1 MAAREPAQPE
11 RLGPH
16 QRECLD
22 AVCAEHAKG
31 DRSIAFQMATG
42 SGKTRVL
49 LAIPGALRLARV
61 VYVFPS
67 LVLVQQFIA
76 KDLGKEEYREAFPHY
91 AVCSSEADAF
101 KGAAACVP
109 FDARLCAG
117 DQYAVVTTYASLQQV
132 LEAAFTADC
141 VLFDEAHHAG
151 ADGCKKTM
159 EAFAGCVVRASAT
172 LRAGEAPCHTY
183 SLGKAIADNVCR
195 DFNTYFFI
203 KPKGDEKRLVEFL
216 EGHRGATGNGRVMA
230 FTQWSEAEG
239 RSSGTNVNEF
249 CKAHDEGIRALGGRL
264 WSITAKDNKGVIL
277 DEFEKSP
284 DDKLSVLVS
293 CRTLSEGVDT
303 ETANVALFVDAVRST
318 TTIVQRIGRVTR
330 VTRDKF
336 RVPLPKEEQRP
347 GSVIVNVYIDPAK
360 YAGKSEAEVDELLAG
375 GPDADGNPV
384 QGDFSAIFG
393 VMAALKETDPERYER
408 AINFA
413 AHQHSAADGAAGAAD
428 PVAAAA
434 VGAASMA
441 AVKSPAVKT
450 AAVNSPA
457 VGVPTAASKPPRPQI
472 HLVID
477 PSLKLLLHLEGD
489 LNSFSQKFE
498 AKIEGGPSLEERSL
512 ARANEFKSFYE
523 ANERLPSAVAQTAAK
538 RHNAS
543 PEQLSEHALARWFGD
558 IKKAKRGKGAG
569 KCYPSVDLLLTE
581 LLGPEWHMPEDLE
594 AASLV
599 RANEFKV
606 FYEANKQIPRMIA
619 STPVKRLQATPDQLN
634 EQLLASWFGNMKK
647 GKNSPKPGGMICYP
661 SVDFLLTD
669 LLGPE
674 WHMPEDLEAAAL
686 ARANAFKAF
695 YEANGQPPATVAKTA
710 VDLQKASTEQHNEHS
725 LASWFNNMKHAKKG
739 ATSMTCYPSV
749 DHLLSEL
756 LGPDWHLPVDL
767 EAAALVRANEFK
779 AFYEANGWLPIQV
792 AQTAAKRLKASPA
805 QLSEHALAQWFGF
818 VKQAKGGKGAGK
830 CYPSVDL
837 LLTELLGPEWSTIRG
852 KGQSQITAQSAD
864 NQPAAQPAASSSVAE
879 VVASGTAEQA
889 HAPVYTAPIA
899 QATEPATKPARR
911 APKAKMSAL
920 PQEAAI
926 AEPPATKP
934 ARHAPKAMTR
944 APPGPPQAA
953 DAAEP
958 AGGGAPRALAEIS
971 ALHKKYK
978 SMRSDNLAALFREQP
993 ALWTEYHDIADANE
1007 AGFPA
1012 DEVPHQRVAAR
1023 LRAYFAQIPA
1033 GKPKTV
1039 VDLGCGRARLCGLF
1053 AGRPGLTFV
1062 NIDHVAGAAG
1072 ITVADIAH
1080 TGLEAGA
1087 ADVAVLCLA
1096 LWGSNCDEYFAEAH
1110 RILDP
1115 GGRLIVVEPGERWRD
1130 AETGLSAHNLRDA
1143 LARHGFAVAHEE
1155 VMAGGREQRFAL
1167 FEAQKCAAHSVVPH
1181 SVAPHSVAPH
1191 SVAPP
1196 KLDHQRNGTPPLA
1209 GVVAA
1214 NSWRILINGDL
1225 WDYEKYRADFNAR
1238 PMPLFPQ
1245 SKGRRH
1251 MVSLPRRGDSVSF
1264 VLGQKIVMKGTV
1276 ASDKFEVGTAHQE
1289 DPYNKGER
1297 QGHAEPSE
1305 FAWIQI
1311 ESVGLSID
1319 IRRTG
1324 QSTWAKMPA

>member
-249 CKAHDEGIRALGGRL
+249 YEAHDEGIRALGGRL

-594 AASLV
+594 AASLK

-606 FYEANKQIPRMIA
+606 FYEANGRLPIQVAQTAAKRQKA
-619 STPVKRLQATPDQLN
+619 SPMQLS
-634 EQLLASWFGNMKK
+634 EHALAVWFRCIKTAK
-647 GKNSPKPGGMICYP
+647 GGKSTMQCYP
-661 SVDFLLTD
+661 SVDLLLSE
-669 LLGPE
+669 LLGPD

-686 ARANAFKAF
+686 KRANEFKVF
-695 YEANGQPPATVAKTA
+695 YEANGRLPSLVAQTSAKR
-710 VDLQKASTEQHNEHS
+710 QKSSPEQLNEHS
-725 LASWFNNMKHAKKG
+725 LAQWFGYVKQAKGGKG
-739 ATSMTCYPSV
+739 ARKCYPSV
-749 DHLLSEL
+749 DLLL
-756 LGPDWHLPVDL
+756 TDILGPEWHMPVDL

-779 AFYEANGWLPIQV
+779 VFFEVNGRPPSAFAR
-792 AQTAAKRLKASPA
+792 TAAKRQKASPA
-805 QLSEHALAQWFGF
+805 QLSEHLLAEWFGN
-818 VKQAKGGKGAGK
+818 VKQAKCGKNARK
-830 CYPSVDL
+830 CYSSVDL
-837 LLTELLGPEWSTIRG
+837 LSTELLGPE
-852 KGQSQITAQSAD
+852 
-864 NQPAAQPAASSSVAE
+864 
-879 VVASGTAEQA
+879 
-889 HAPVYTAPIA
+889 
-899 QATEPATKPARR
+899 
-911 APKAKMSAL
+911 
-920 PQEAAI
+920 
-926 AEPPATKP
+926 
-934 ARHAPKAMTR
+934 
-944 APPGPPQAA
+944 
-953 DAAEP
+953 
-958 AGGGAPRALAEIS
+958 
-971 ALHKKYK
+971 
-978 SMRSDNLAALFREQP
+978 
-993 ALWTEYHDIADANE
+993 
-1007 AGFPA
+1007 
-1012 DEVPHQRVAAR
+1012 
-1023 LRAYFAQIPA
+1023 
-1033 GKPKTV
+1033 
-1039 VDLGCGRARLCGLF
+1039 
-1053 AGRPGLTFV
+1053 
-1062 NIDHVAGAAG
+1062 
-1072 ITVADIAH
+1072 
-1080 TGLEAGA
+1080 
-1087 ADVAVLCLA
+1087 
-1096 LWGSNCDEYFAEAH
+1096 
-1110 RILDP
+1110 
-1115 GGRLIVVEPGERWRD
+1115 
-1130 AETGLSAHNLRDA
+1130 
-1143 LARHGFAVAHEE
+1143 
-1155 VMAGGREQRFAL
+1155 
-1167 FEAQKCAAHSVVPH
+1167 
-1181 SVAPHSVAPH
+1181 
-1191 SVAPP
+1191 
-1196 KLDHQRNGTPPLA
+1196 
-1209 GVVAA
+1209 
-1214 NSWRILINGDL
+1214 
-1225 WDYEKYRADFNAR
+1225 
-1238 PMPLFPQ
+1238 
-1245 SKGRRH
+1245 
-1251 MVSLPRRGDSVSF
+1251 
-1264 VLGQKIVMKGTV
+1264 
-1276 ASDKFEVGTAHQE
+1276 
-1289 DPYNKGER
+1289 
-1297 QGHAEPSE
+1297 
-1305 FAWIQI
+1305 
-1311 ESVGLSID
+1311 
-1319 IRRTG
+1319 
-1324 QSTWAKMPA
+1324 